1 MTTLARV
8 RAEISGPMV
17 VGPASST
24 FYFDSAGSGF
34 VTSLLAFY
42 DAIKNQLANGLIINI
57 ANSGELID
65 DATGD
70 LAGTYTDGTGGTVT
84 GGGLN
89 SYVVGVGGVVEW
101 ATNGTTNNRR
111 VVGRTFLVPMD
122 TGSIVGAGQVVGA
135 ARTIVDGAASTFLTN
150 GGQHMRIWTR
160 PKPGV
165 AGKSSAVTSG
175 ALSPN
180 ISWLRSRRT

>member
-8 RAEISGPMV
+8 RAELSGPMV

-24 FYFDSAGSGF
+24 FYFDGAGSGF

-42 DAIKNQLANGLIINI
+42 DAIKNQLANGLVINV

-65 DATGD
+65 DTTGD
-70 LAGTYTDGTGGTVT
+70 LAGTWTDGTAGQVV

-101 ATNGTTNNRR
+101 TTSGTTNNRR

-122 TGSIVGAGQVVGA
+122 AGSIAGADQVVGA
-135 ARTIVDGAASTFLTN
+135 ARTIVDAAAATFLSN

-160 PKPGV
+160 PRPGV
-165 AGKSSAVTSG
+165 VGKSSTVTSG
-175 ALSPN
+175 ALSPKV
-180 ISWLRSRRT
+180 SWLRSRRT